1 MAWTARIVLAGLA
14 TLASAPPV
22 SAQSFAER
30 FSTCLAC
37 HGEKGQS
44 ETPDT
49 PSLGAQPSA
58 AMLIQLYL
66 FREKRRTNEI
76 MSEMA
81 KGMTD
86 ADLQQFA
93 DEIAK
98 LPPPKPAADAPDAAR
113 MERGRELA
121 QKNRCGFCHNP
132 DFSGRDNLP
141 RLAAQREDYLVK
153 ALRDY
158 KSGARPGYD
167 PQMQEV
173 LPSVTDDQIADLAYF
188 LARQR

>member
-76 MSEMA
+76 MS
-81 KGMTD
+81 
-86 ADLQQFA
+86 
-93 DEIAK
+93 
-98 LPPPKPAADAPDAAR
+98 DAAR